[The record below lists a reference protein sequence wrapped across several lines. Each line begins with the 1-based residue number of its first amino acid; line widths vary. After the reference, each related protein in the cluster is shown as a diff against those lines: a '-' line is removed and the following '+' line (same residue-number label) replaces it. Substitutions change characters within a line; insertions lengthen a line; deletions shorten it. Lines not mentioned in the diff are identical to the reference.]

1 MGHLINLMK
10 IISRLLAV
18 SMTAIVVTATA
29 KGAYTLYTDAPAFL
43 SAVSTRNPG
52 SLSLSGIPSGA
63 FANTS
68 FSDNGYTMTASSS
81 SGLYGETFIQNPAI
95 RFLSVGGAA
104 ADELVMTF
112 SVNVYAVGGWFFSA
126 EAGINPGSFVAT
138 VVDSDGNI
146 DSFSNPTTNY
156 ADSFLGW
163 IYDNPITSLTLSTDP
178 QNLGFPTAADQ
189 IIVAVPEP
197 SACVLL
203 GLAVACCIIRRRRA

>member
-1 MGHLINLMK
+1 LN
-10 IISRLLAV
+10 
-18 SMTAIVVTATA
+18 
-29 KGAYTLYTDAPAFL
+29 
-43 SAVSTRNPG
+43 
-52 SLSLSGIPSGA
+52 GIPSGS
-63 FANTS
+63 FANTG
-68 FSDNGYTMTASSS
+68 FSDNGYTMTASST
-81 SGLYGETFIQNPAI
+81 SGLYGETFNQDPAI

-112 SVNVYAVGGWFFSA
+112 SANVYAVGGWFLSA

-156 ADSFLGW
+156 ANSFLGW
-163 IYDNPITSLTLSTDP
+163 IYDNPIASLTLSTDP

-197 SACVLL
+197 SACALL
-203 GLAVACCIIRRRRA
+203 GLAVACCAVRRRRA